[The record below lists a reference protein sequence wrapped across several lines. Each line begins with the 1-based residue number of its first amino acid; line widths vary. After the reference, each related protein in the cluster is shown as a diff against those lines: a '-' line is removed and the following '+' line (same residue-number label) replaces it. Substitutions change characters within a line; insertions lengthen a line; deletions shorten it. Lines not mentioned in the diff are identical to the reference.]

1 VHSTLGEIFLIV
13 RDRKTEV
20 FLTARDMRAV
30 RDTQTFGEEA
40 VRDRK
45 TEVFSTVRDMRAV
58 RDTKKVGDTR
68 TEIDLL
74 GVQQLAH
81 GALELRRDLLRLVR
95 NVEFW
100 HAHLLQLNLNLLHV
114 VGILVDVVRRV
125 VLVRGVHHLSVRRN
139 AFHLSCRQYTWISWY
154 GVCKISC
161 MYVISVVC
169 M

>member
-1 VHSTLGEIFLIV
+1 VQQLAGGVHSTSGEIFLIV

-68 TEIDLL
+68 TEID
-74 GVQQLAH
+74 
-81 GALELRRDLLRLVR
+81 
-95 NVEFW
+95 
-100 HAHLLQLNLNLLHV
+100 
-114 VGILVDVVRRV
+114 
-125 VLVRGVHHLSVRRN
+125 
-139 AFHLSCRQYTWISWY
+139 
-154 GVCKISC
+154 
-161 MYVISVVC
+161 
-169 M
+169 